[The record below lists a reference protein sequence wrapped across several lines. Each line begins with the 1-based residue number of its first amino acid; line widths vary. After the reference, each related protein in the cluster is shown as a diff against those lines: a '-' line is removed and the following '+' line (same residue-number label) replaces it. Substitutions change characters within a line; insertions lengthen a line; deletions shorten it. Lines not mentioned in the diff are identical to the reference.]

1 MRSEDARIAILRAM
15 SELRVVLVHGTW
27 ARGSRWPK
35 VEAMLADTFAGRA
48 HVEYVEWPGHNQ
60 VSARMKGVR
69 ALIRALRSSIRAH
82 PDARH
87 VVIAHSHGGNV
98 ALRALRARWLQRR
111 VAGLVCLSTPFLVA
125 RHREIGEN
133 AQSVL
138 IAAINL
144 LVTLAVGIEAE
155 RHPALAGTP
164 AGILKAVMLGAGA
177 LAMYAIPRGTP
188 RFLRRIAFA
197 SRTEVP
203 ALLVRSPADEASLS
217 LAFVQAIDALRSTTW
232 KLFMER
238 IPGFFSRPVRRALG
252 AIRGRIGVVGMVL
265 AGVVIWAGLGAAVG
279 ILSPG
284 TSLPLGMLVAAGL
297 VLVPAMLPLTVAALV
312 AVPTVL
318 INILAFIP
326 FGFAY
331 AVRGPFLEV
340 TAESTPPGRW
350 SVHQLQ
356 FPDRDPETLR
366 HSVTYQDARA
376 LGEIARWLREL
387 PDRAPPRPPTS
398 DA

>member
-1 MRSEDARIAILRAM
+1 M

-35 VEAMLADTFAGRA
+35 VEAMLADAFAGRA

-60 VSARMKGVR
+60 VCARMKGVR
-69 ALIRALRSSIRAH
+69 ALIRALRRSIRAH

-98 ALRALRARWLQRR
+98 ALRALRARWLRR
-111 VAGLVCLSTPFLVA
+111 RIAGLVCLSTPFLVA
-125 RHREIGEN
+125 RRREFSSD
-133 AQSVL
+133 AQSVFMGAL
-138 IAAINL
+138 HAVIA
-144 LVTLAVGIEAE
+144 VTVGYQVQ
-155 RHPALAGTP
+155 RHPALSGAPEKVLLAT
-164 AGILKAVMLGAGA
+164 ALAAGA
-177 LAMYAIPRGTP
+177 LAMYMVPKGTP

-197 SRTEVP
+197 TDSDVP

-217 LAFVQAIDALRSTTW
+217 LAFVAAIDTVRSTVW

-238 IPGFFSRPVRRALG
+238 IPGFFARLARRAVD
-252 AIRGRIGVVGMVL
+252 AVRSRIGTGGSLILGIAV
-265 AGVVIWAGLGAAVG
+265 WAALGAAVR
-279 ILSPG
+279 IPSPG
-284 TSLPLGMLVAAGL
+284 TSVPIGMTIVLVAAL
-297 VLVPAMLPLTVAALV
+297 LLALLPYLVAALV
-312 AVPTVL
+312 AIPAVCV
-318 INILAFIP
+318 NMLALIP

-331 AVRGPFLEV
+331 ASRAPFLEV

-350 SVHQLQ
+350 SVYQLQ

-387 PDRAPPRPPTS
+387 PDCARTDECPSVESPT
-398 DA
+398 